1 MVVVVVLARVD
12 NDGAELW
19 AMGCEGAPG
28 ATALLELDAGTAAAA
43 RGAGAGAGAT
53 GAARR
58 GAPAGGGAEETAG
71 GGGGA
76 HAAKGAGGG
85 GGADAA
91 KGAGGGGGADA
102 AKGAGG
108 ANDANAFA
116 PNDGITGAGTLVRR
130 DDEVSVGWAEGMGNW
145 SAELAWQLDASAL
158 SNWNPPCGPADGGN
172 IDELIPMGPLAA
184 PEMSGEQIVGK
195 CGIGAPPNP
204 AAAP

>member
-1 MVVVVVLARVD
+1 MVVVVVVLARVD

-28 ATALLELDAGTAAAA
+28 ATALLEFDAGTAAEGAA

-53 GAARR
+53 GAAR
-58 GAPAGGGAEETAG
+58 GAAPAGGGAQETG
-71 GGGGA
+71 
-76 HAAKGAGGG
+76 GGG

-91 KGAGGGGGADA
+91 KGAGGGRGAA
-102 AKGAGG
+102 NGAGG

-116 PNDGITGAGTLVRR
+116 PNDGITGAVTLIRR